1 MEGDL
6 EGDDT
11 EHVPGF
17 VIKSHYEVDEM
28 RGYLVSKLC
37 LPFHVPRQGKL
48 QVRKLG

>member
-1 MEGDL
+1 MEGVL

-17 VIKSHYEVDEM
+17 VIKSHYEM
-28 RGYLVSKLC
+28 HGYLVFKLC
-37 LPFHVPRQGKL
+37 LPFHVPRQDKL